1 MKLVGLTGG
10 IGSGKSTV
18 SSLLAE
24 RRAEIVDADAI
35 TRELQEPGRSVL
47 ARLICRFGAQIVGD
61 DGRLD
66 RQALAGIAFT
76 DPAKLKDL
84 NRIVHPA
91 VGVEMNA
98 RVEAAV
104 GTSRVLIL
112 DVPLLAENPRDGLTG
127 TIVVD
132 TPIDVAVQRLVTFR
146 GFSEDD
152 ARSRIGRQASREDR
166 LKIATWVVDNSG
178 DRDALIPQVDRVWAA
193 IGALAETSDDDLQRY
208 RTPVRKR

>member
-24 RRAEIVDADAI
+24 RGAEIVDADAI
-35 TRELQEPGRSVL
+35 TREVQEPGRSVF
-47 ARLICRFGAQIVGD
+47 ARLVCRFGAQIVGN

-76 DPAKLKDL
+76 DPAKLKEL
-84 NRIVHPA
+84 NRLVHPA

-146 GFSEDD
+146 GFNEDD
-152 ARSRIGRQASREDR
+152 ARSRIGRQASREVR
-166 LKIATWVVDNSG
+166 LTLATWVVDNSG
-178 DRDALIPQVDRVWAA
+178 DREALIPQVDRVWAA
-193 IGALAETSDDDLQRY
+193 IGCLAETSADDLQRY